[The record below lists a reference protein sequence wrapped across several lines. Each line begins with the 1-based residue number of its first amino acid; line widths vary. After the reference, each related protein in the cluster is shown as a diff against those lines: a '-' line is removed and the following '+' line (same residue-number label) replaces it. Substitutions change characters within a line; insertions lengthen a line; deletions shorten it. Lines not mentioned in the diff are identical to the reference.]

1 MSEMNEEE
9 LTKEELMEEIMR
21 MLHEIED
28 VNVLKDIYEETCKVL
43 KEFVSE
49 IEDVDM
55 AKEIYEE
62 FREILEEAEESEED
76 NVTGRMES

>member
-1 MSEMNEEE
+1 MRLKE
-9 LTKEELMEEIMR
+9 L
-21 MLHEIED
+21 
-28 VNVLKDIYEETCKVL
+28 YEEMCKGL

-62 FREILEEAEESEED
+62 FREIMEEAEESEED

>member
-1 MSEMNEEE
+1 
-9 LTKEELMEEIMR
+9 MEEIAR

-49 IEDVDM
+49 IEDVDTL
-55 AKEIYEE
+55 KEICEE
-62 FREILEEAEESEED
+62 FCEIAEESEEN